1 MSRGPTLKNGWGQLA
16 LLRDTVT
23 IPTGGLHEAQIL
35 QLKLWPFVA
44 APHLK
49 QHTATPDTK
58 AKLVTF
64 EFELDPEGVE
74 PPDFAKRLAALERSI
89 KAMLGSDWYIE
100 VRVEKKVI
108 FDKSGSKLPKRHVPP
123 ARTSKSKRT
132 RPSRR
137 R

>member
-1 MSRGPTLKNGWGQLA
+1 MSTLKNGWGQLA

-23 IPTGGLHEAQIL
+23 GPTGGLHEAQLL

-49 QHTATPDTK
+49 RHTATPDSK

-74 PPDFAKRLAALERSI
+74 PKDFSKRLAALERSV
-89 KAMLGSDWYIE
+89 KAMLGADWRIE
-100 VRVEKKVI
+100 VRVGKKAI
-108 FDKSGSKLPKRHVPP
+108 FDKGGYKPPKKHVPP
-123 ARTSKSKRT
+123 ARTQKAKPAR
-132 RPSRR
+132 RPRR